1 MVRYVLDTNTVGA
14 LIRLNPNVVTALRL
28 VPITSVCI
36 SVMTEAEL
44 LFGLEKRPEA
54 TRLHAAVREFLRRVD
69 VLPFDR
75 PASSVYG
82 ALRADLERAGTPVAP
97 LDLLIAA
104 HALSAD
110 ATLVSNE
117 GAFKN
122 IQSLR
127 LVDWIVAAPM
137 ASAPA
142 R

>member
-1 MVRYVLDTNTVGA
+1 
-14 LIRLNPNVVTALRL
+14 
-28 VPITSVCI
+28 
-36 SVMTEAEL
+36 MTEAEL
-44 LFGLEKRPEA
+44 LFGLAKRPEA